1 MNLYSSYLNF
11 YTVSIPSEHEL
22 IPLFRVC
29 GITLLLSLRIP
40 PSWDEAIPTLFNNNF
55 EIASLDYSLAILIL
69 TCATFPEAWGLCKKY
84 LLSILEKAIHLYDE
98 PIFLIRI
105 FYSSKFYKDQKPF
118 PVSQN
123 RGQLLLLP
131 GS

>member
-22 IPLFRVC
+22 TPLLRVC

-40 PSWDEAIPTLFNNNF
+40 PSWDEAIPTLFNNF
-55 EIASLDYSLAILIL
+55 EIASFEDSLAMTIL
-69 TCATFPEAWGLCKKY
+69 TCVILPEAWGLDKKY

-98 PIFLIRI
+98 PIFIFKV
-105 FYSSKFYKDQKPF
+105 FYSLKFYKNQKLF

-123 RGQLLLLP
+123 HGQLLLLP
-131 GS
+131 ES